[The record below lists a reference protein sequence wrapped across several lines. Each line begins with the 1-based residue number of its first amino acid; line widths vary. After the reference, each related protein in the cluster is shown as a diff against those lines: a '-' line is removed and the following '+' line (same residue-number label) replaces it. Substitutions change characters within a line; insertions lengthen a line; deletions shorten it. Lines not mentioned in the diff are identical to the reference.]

1 MNRKGA
7 VFGYFFGPKLT
18 SPAQASAHDLS
29 PSNAV
34 LVGDCGDLGLLKK
47 EWPVVGSIPRW
58 NRDDWP
64 MPPRIRV
71 DEAVNRAWLSRYDE
85 DTFELI
91 SEAEVDPSL
100 INQYPYDRTMGYGA
114 VEIRLTK
121 LLSG

>member
-1 MNRKGA
+1 
-7 VFGYFFGPKLT
+7 
-18 SPAQASAHDLS
+18 
-29 PSNAV
+29 
-34 LVGDCGDLGLLKK
+34 
-47 EWPVVGSIPRW
+47 
-58 NRDDWP
+58 